1 MKVLL
6 YRAELLLCSSKAG
19 LGWLQCCAVTTD
31 WLADWL
37 AGDIMARDRDIS
49 DSREDSM
56 DRQAKKQ
63 KRKRS
68 RSREERRHRRRRS
81 RERHR
86 RWCCE
91 TLVLRQSL

>member
-1 MKVLL
+1 
-6 YRAELLLCSSKAG
+6 
-19 LGWLQCCAVTTD
+19 
-31 WLADWL
+31 
-37 AGDIMARDRDIS
+37 MARERDIS

-86 RWCCE
+86 RWCCDI
-91 TLVLRQSL
+91 LVLRQSL

>member
-31 WLADWL
+31 WLA
-37 AGDIMARDRDIS
+37 GDIMARERDIS